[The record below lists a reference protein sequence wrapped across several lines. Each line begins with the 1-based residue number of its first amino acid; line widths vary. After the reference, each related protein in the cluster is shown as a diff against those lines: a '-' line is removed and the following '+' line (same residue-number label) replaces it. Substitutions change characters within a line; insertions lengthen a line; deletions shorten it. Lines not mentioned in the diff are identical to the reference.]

1 MKAMIRREMVLLY
14 RVEGEKEKQVREL
27 LERSR
32 IAVKTLT
39 EDMLGQTLGWC
50 ISETGYGESGV
61 PYEGKVMEREALI
74 LSGISGKRRDQ
85 ILRDLKA
92 LPAGNIELKAVVTPH
107 NKSWKVG
114 DLFEELEKEHH
125 LMGKVTQLRVW
136 VRNWEPKLAE
146 YQGEGAPLVDALQQA
161 KELLKKGQDI
171 TLEACDQVLEQIREA
186 EKAWKEKN
194 EG

>member
-74 LSGISGKRRDQ
+74 LSGISGKRLDQ

-114 DLFEELEKEHH
+114 DLFE
-125 LMGKVTQLRVW
+125 
-136 VRNWEPKLAE
+136 
-146 YQGEGAPLVDALQQA
+146 
-161 KELLKKGQDI
+161 
-171 TLEACDQVLEQIREA
+171 
-186 EKAWKEKN
+186 
-194 EG
+194 

>member
-1 MKAMIRREMVLLY
+1 
-14 RVEGEKEKQVREL
+14 
-27 LERSR
+27 
-32 IAVKTLT
+32 
-39 EDMLGQTLGWC
+39 
-50 ISETGYGESGV
+50 
-61 PYEGKVMEREALI
+61 
-74 LSGISGKRRDQ
+74 
-85 ILRDLKA
+85 
-92 LPAGNIELKAVVTPH
+92 
-107 NKSWKVG
+107 
-114 DLFEELEKEHH
+114 
-125 LMGKVTQLRVW
+125 MGKVTQLRVW

>member
-39 EDMLGQTLGWC
+39 EDMLGHTLGWC

-74 LSGISGKRRDQ
+74 LSGISGKRLDQ